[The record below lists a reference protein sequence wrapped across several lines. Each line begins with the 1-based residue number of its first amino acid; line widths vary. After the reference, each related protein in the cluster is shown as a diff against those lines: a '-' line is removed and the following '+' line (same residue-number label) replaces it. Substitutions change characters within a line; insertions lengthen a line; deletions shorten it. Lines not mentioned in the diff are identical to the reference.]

1 MSASGIGTSAL
12 LAFQRAI
19 GTTSNNIA
27 NSATEG
33 YSRQR
38 TELSNLTPQFLGGSF
53 QGQGVQVDTIRR
65 ISDDFVNTQ
74 LRNSI
79 SDQSNAELKASL
91 AGRIDDLLGSS
102 SSGLT
107 PVLQDFFD
115 AGQDLA
121 NDPTSSAARTV
132 FLTEAESLAERFASI
147 DRRIEEQ
154 RDIINGQIRTN
165 VDEINSLTE
174 AVAGLN
180 REIVSKST
188 QGTPNDLLDQR
199 DRVLNQLAEKVN
211 VRITEQ
217 DDGAVNVFV
226 GNGQALV
233 LGGNN
238 RELVAESLTGDPR
251 SPDIGLAT
259 SGDPVNISRF
269 IQGGELGA
277 LLETRGGI
285 IDEAQNTL
293 GRLAISIG
301 EEFNQQNNLGL
312 DLEGNLGAN
321 IFGISEPTVR
331 GFPGNESGGVPEVE
345 ITDVRAMTTS
355 DYRLRNVGG
364 EYELTRLSDG
374 TSVTPENGVL
384 ELDGISVNTNA
395 IGGVEDG
402 DEWLIQP
409 TRNGARDLSVDMTDP
424 AGIAAAAAVR
434 ADLGED
440 NKGGATIASVRA
452 DASDINLGDLSADE
466 PDVVSFVA
474 DGGSDEQGAFVID
487 DQAFDLDD
495 NGVTTISFNG
505 WEMEIRGTPAD
516 GDTFGVSSN
525 EGYPG
530 DSRNM
535 LAMNDLSDERL
546 VGGDRTFGDGYNSL
560 LANVG
565 TRTRQAQVAQE
576 SADAQLEQA
585 RAQRE
590 AVSGVNLDEEAA
602 DLIRYQQAYQAA
614 AQVISVS
621 NSLFDTLL
629 GAVRR

>member
-165 VDEINSLTE
+165 VEEINSLTD
-174 AVAGLN
+174 AIAGLN

-277 LLETRGGI
+277 LLETRTGI

-301 EEFNQQNNLGL
+301 AEYNQQNNLGL
-312 DLEGNLGAN
+312 DLNDELGAD
-321 IFGISEPTVR
+321 IFGIGDPAVR
-331 GFPGNESGGVPEVE
+331 SFPGNSLNAVP
-345 ITDVRAMTTS
+345 DVAFGDTRDLTTS
-355 DYRLRNVGG
+355 DYRLSYDGSD
-364 EYELTRLSDG
+364 YQLTRLSDG
-374 TSVTPENGVL
+374 ETTTLN
-384 ELDGISVNTNA
+384 LDGDNVADPVDGLVIDVDGL
-395 IGGVEDG
+395 GGAVDG

-409 TRNGARDLSVDMTDP
+409 TRNGARDLSVEMSDP
-424 AGIAAAAAVR
+424 GGIAAAAAVR
-434 ADLGED
+434 ADVGGD
-440 NKGGATIASVRA
+440 NAGNASIGSVQAVDATDPDLLA
-452 DASDINLGDLSADE
+452 DAVVTYDE
-466 PDVVSFVA
+466 ANQEFSVNGETFALDPD
-474 DGGSDEQGAFVID
+474 
-487 DQAFDLDD
+487 
-495 NGVTTISFNG
+495 GVTTITANG

-516 GDTFGVSSN
+516 GDTFEVSSN

-530 DSRNM
+530 DNRNM
-535 LAMNDLSDERL
+535 LAMNELSDQRL

-576 SADAQLEQA
+576 SADAQLAQA

-621 NSLFDTLL
+621 NSLFDSLL
-629 GAVRR
+629 GAFRR

>member
-53 QGQGVQVDTIRR
+53 QGQGVQVDTVRR

-165 VDEINSLTE
+165 VEEINSLTD
-174 AVAGLN
+174 AIAGLN

-277 LLETRGGI
+277 LLETRTGI

-301 EEFNQQNNLGL
+301 AEYNQQNNLGL
-312 DLEGNLGAN
+312 DLNDELGAD
-321 IFGISEPTVR
+321 IFGIGDPAVR
-331 GFPGNESGGVPEVE
+331 SFPGNSLNAVPGV
-345 ITDVRAMTTS
+345 TFGDTRDLTTS
-355 DYRLRNVGG
+355 DYRLSYDGSD
-364 EYELTRLSDG
+364 YQLTRLSDG
-374 TSVTPENGVL
+374 ETTTLN
-384 ELDGISVNTNA
+384 LDGDNVADPVDGLVIDVDGL
-395 IGGVEDG
+395 GGAVDG

-409 TRNGARDLSVDMTDP
+409 TRNGARDLSVEMSDP
-424 AGIAAAAAVR
+424 GGIAAAAAVR
-434 ADLGED
+434 ADVGGD
-440 NKGGATIASVRA
+440 NAGDASIGSVQAVDATDPDLLA
-452 DASDINLGDLSADE
+452 DAVVTYDE
-466 PDVVSFVA
+466 ANQEFSVNGETFALDPD
-474 DGGSDEQGAFVID
+474 
-487 DQAFDLDD
+487 
-495 NGVTTISFNG
+495 GVTTITANG

-516 GDTFGVSSN
+516 GDTFEVSSN

-530 DSRNM
+530 DNRNM
-535 LAMNDLSDERL
+535 LAMNELSDERL

-576 SADAQLEQA
+576 SADAQLAQA

-621 NSLFDTLL
+621 NSLFDSLL
-629 GAVRR
+629 GAFRR

>member
-79 SDQSNAELKASL
+79 SDQSNAELRASL

-132 FLTEAESLAERFASI
+132 FLTEAESLAERFSSI
-147 DRRIEEQ
+147 DKRIEEQ

-165 VDEINSLTE
+165 VEEINSLTS
-174 AVAGLN
+174 AIAGLN
-180 REIVSKST
+180 REIVAKST
-188 QGTPNDLLDQR
+188 QGAPNDLLDQR

-226 GNGQALV
+226 GNGQSLV

-238 RELVAESLTGDPR
+238 RELVAQSLTGDPR
-251 SPDIGLAT
+251 APDIGLAT
-259 SGDPVNISRF
+259 SGNPVNISRF

-277 LLETRGGI
+277 LLETRTGI

-301 EEFNQQNNLGL
+301 AEFNQQNNLGL
-312 DLEGNLGAN
+312 DQNDALGAD
-321 IFGISEPTVR
+321 IFDIGAPAVR
-331 GFPGNESGGVPEVE
+331 AFPGNSLSANPAVSFGD
-345 ITDVRAMTTS
+345 TRDLTTS
-355 DYRLRNVGG
+355 DYRLSFDGTD
-364 EYELTRLSDG
+364 YQLTRLSDG
-374 TSVTPENGVL
+374 ETTTLTVDG
-384 ELDGISVNTNA
+384 DGIAEPVDGLIIDVDGLA
-395 IGGVEDG
+395 GAVDG
-402 DEWLIQP
+402 DQWLIQP
-409 TRNGARDLSVDMTDP
+409 TRNGARDLSVEMTDP

-434 ADLGED
+434 ADRGED
-440 NKGGATIASVRA
+440 NTGTASIASVRA
-452 DASDINLGDLSADE
+452 VDADAPDLLADAVVTFDGATQEFQVGGESFALGAD
-466 PDVVSFVA
+466 
-474 DGGSDEQGAFVID
+474 
-487 DQAFDLDD
+487 
-495 NGVTTISFNG
+495 GVTTVSFNG
-505 WEMEIRGTPAD
+505 WEMEIRGTPAG
-516 GDTFGVSSN
+516 GDTFEVSSN
-525 EGYPG
+525 EGFPG
-530 DSRNM
+530 DNRNM
-535 LAMNDLSDERL
+535 LAMNDLADERL

-560 LANVG
+560 LAQVG
-565 TRTRQAQVAQE
+565 TRTRQAQVAQQ

-621 NSLFDTLL
+621 NSLFDSLL
-629 GAVRR
+629 GAFRR

>member
-107 PVLQDFFD
+107 PVLQDFFG

-238 RELVAESLTGDPR
+238 RELVAQSLTGDPR

-277 LLETRGGI
+277 LLETRTGI

-301 EEFNQQNNLGL
+301 AEYNQQNNLGL
-312 DLEGNLGAN
+312 DLGGQQGGD
-321 IFGISEPTVR
+321 IFGIGDPSVR
-331 GFPGNESGGVPEVE
+331 GVPGNNSEDVPDVE
-345 ITDVRAMTTS
+345 FGDVRDLTTS
-355 DYRLRNVGG
+355 DYRLSFDGA
-364 EYELTRLSDG
+364 EYQLTRLSDG
-374 TSVTPENGVL
+374 ETTTLDFNGGTVA
-384 ELDGISVNTNA
+384 EPVDGLVIDVDDLGA
-395 IGGVEDG
+395 EEG
-402 DEWLIQP
+402 DQWLIQP
-409 TRNGARDLSVDMTDP
+409 TRYGSRDLSVEMTDP
-424 AGIAAAAAVR
+424 GRIAAAGPSLQA
-434 ADLGED
+434 
-440 NKGGATIASVRA
+440 
-452 DASDINLGDLSADE
+452 SADE
-466 PDVVSFVA
+466 NNTGMATVDGVEITEEGFDPGVLENPVTVNVVDNGGLSYEVNGSEFAVDPAGTEIELDGWTLTLSGNPDAGDSFVV
-474 DGGSDEQGAFVID
+474 E
-487 DQAFDLDD
+487 LDRD
-495 NGVTTISFNG
+495 
-505 WEMEIRGTPAD
+505 R
-516 GDTFGVSSN
+516 
-525 EGYPG
+525 PG
-530 DSRNM
+530 DNRNM

>member
-165 VDEINSLTE
+165 VEEINSLTD
-174 AVAGLN
+174 AIAGLN

-277 LLETRGGI
+277 LLETRTGI

-301 EEFNQQNNLGL
+301 AEYNQQNRLGL
-312 DLEGNLGAN
+312 DLNGQQGAD
-321 IFGISEPTVR
+321 IFGIGDPAVR
-331 GFPGNESGGVPEVE
+331 GFPGNESDDVPSVE
-345 ITDVRAMTTS
+345 FGDVRDLTTS
-355 DYRLRNVGG
+355 DYRLNYNGTD
-364 EYELTRLSDG
+364 YELRKLSDG
-374 TSVTPENGVL
+374 GVVASGNGVL
-384 ELDGISVNTNA
+384 EADGIIVDTA
-395 IGGVEDG
+395 TIGGQEEGDG
-402 DEWLIQP
+402 WLIQP
-409 TRNGARDLSVDMTDP
+409 TRNGARDLSVEMTDP
-424 AGIAAAAAVR
+424 SGIAAASAVR

-440 NKGGATIASVRA
+440 NVGDASIASVRA
-452 DASDINLGDLSADE
+452 VDRDNLDLAEVTVEFDGNTDQFEINGSAFPLDPDGD
-466 PDVVSFVA
+466 
-474 DGGSDEQGAFVID
+474 GI
-487 DQAFDLDD
+487 
-495 NGVTTISFNG
+495 TTIEFNG
-505 WEMEIRGTPAD
+505 WEMEIRGTPED
-516 GDTFGVSSN
+516 GDTFVVSSN
-525 EGYPG
+525 VDHPG
-530 DSRNM
+530 DNRNM

-576 SADAQLEQA
+576 SADAQLAQA

-621 NSLFDTLL
+621 NSLFDSLL

>member
-285 IDEAQNTL
+285 IDDAQNTL

-312 DLEGNLGAN
+312 DLEGNLGAD
-321 IFGISEPTVR
+321 IFGISDPTVR
-331 GFPGNESGGVPEVE
+331 GFPGNESDGIPDVE
-345 ITDVRAMTTS
+345 ISDVRATTTS
-355 DYRLRNVGG
+355 DYRLRYVGDQ
-364 EYELTRLSDG
+364 YELTRLSDG

-384 ELDGISVNTNA
+384 ELDGLRIETGDIA
-395 IGGVEDG
+395 DVEDG

-409 TRNGARDLSVDMTDP
+409 TRNGARDLSVEMTDP
-424 AGIAAAAAVR
+424 SRIAAAAAVR
-434 ADLGED
+434 ADLGKD
-440 NKGGATIASVRA
+440 NNGDAKIASVRA
-452 DASDINLGDLSADE
+452 VDADDLTLDPITVEFNDDEGRFEINGNTFFPLD
-466 PDVVSFVA
+466 PD
-474 DGGSDEQGAFVID
+474 GH
-487 DQAFDLDD
+487 
-495 NGVTTISFNG
+495 GVTTIEHQG
-505 WEMEIRGTPAD
+505 WEMEIRGTPED
-516 GDTFGVSSN
+516 GDTFDVSSN
-525 EGYPG
+525 VGYPG
-530 DSRNM
+530 DNRNM

-576 SADAQLEQA
+576 SADAQLAQA

>member
-1 MSASGIGTSAL
+1 MSTSGIGTSAL

-38 TELSNLTPQFLGGSF
+38 TEFSNQTPQFLGGSF

-79 SDQSNAELKASL
+79 SEQSNAELKASL

-115 AGQDLA
+115 AAQDLA
-121 NDPTSSAARTV
+121 NDPTSNAARTV
-132 FLTEAESLAERFASI
+132 FLTEAESLAERFGSI
-147 DRRIEEQ
+147 DRRLEEQ
-154 RDIINGQIRTN
+154 REIINGQIRTN

-211 VRITEQ
+211 VRVTEQ

-251 SPDIGLAT
+251 APDIGLVG
-259 SGDPVNISRF
+259 SGGTVNVSRF
-269 IQGGELGA
+269 IDGGELGG
-277 LLETRGGI
+277 LLETRSGI
-285 IDEAQNTL
+285 IDDAQNTL
-293 GRLAISIG
+293 GQLAISIG
-301 EEFNQQNNLGL
+301 SEYNQQNNLGL
-312 DLEGNLGAN
+312 DLNDQLGAD
-321 IFGISEPTVR
+321 IFDVGSPGVR
-331 GFPGNESGGVPEVE
+331 GFPGNSSNGTPAVDFGDTREL
-345 ITDVRAMTTS
+345 TAS
-355 DYRLRNVGG
+355 DYRLDFDGTD
-364 EYELTRLSDG
+364 YQLTRLSDG
-374 TSVTPENGVL
+374 ETTTLV
-384 ELDGISVNTNA
+384 LDGDNVAEPVDGLVIDIDGLGA
-395 IGGVEDG
+395 ADG
-402 DEWLIQP
+402 DQWLIQP
-409 TRNGARDLSVDMTDP
+409 TRNGARDLSVDMTNP
-424 AGIAAAAAVR
+424 SGIAAAAAVR
-434 ADLGED
+434 ADRGAGNSGD
-440 NKGGATIASVRA
+440 ATIASVQAVDADDPDLLA
-452 DASDINLGDLSADE
+452 DAVVTFDGATQEFSVGGETFALD
-466 PDVVSFVA
+466 PD
-474 DGGSDEQGAFVID
+474 
-487 DQAFDLDD
+487 
-495 NGVTTISFNG
+495 GVTTISVNG

-516 GDTFGVSSN
+516 GDTFEVGSN
-525 EGYPG
+525 AGYPG
-530 DSRNM
+530 DNRNM

-565 TRTRQAQVAQE
+565 TRTRQAQVAQQ

-621 NSLFDTLL
+621 NSLFDSLL

>member
-38 TELSNLTPQFLGGSF
+38 TELSNLKPQFLGGSF
-53 QGQGVQVDTIRR
+53 QGQGVQVDTVRR

-79 SDQSNAELKASL
+79 SAQSNAELRAALS
-91 AGRIDDLLGSS
+91 GRIDDLLGSS
-102 SSGLT
+102 SSGLA

-121 NDPTSSAARTV
+121 NDPASSAARTV
-132 FLTEAESLAERFASI
+132 FLTESESLAERFRSI
-147 DRRIEEQ
+147 DQRLEEQ
-154 RDIINGQIRTN
+154 GDILNGQIRTN
-165 VDEINSLTE
+165 VEETNALTR

-180 REIVSKST
+180 REIVAKST
-188 QGTPNDLLDQR
+188 QGAPNDLLDQR
-199 DRVLNQLAEKVN
+199 DRVLNELAEKVN
-211 VRITEQ
+211 VRVTEQ

-233 LGGNN
+233 LGGDN
-238 RELVAESLTGDPR
+238 RELVAEPLTGDPR
-251 SPDIGLAT
+251 APDIGLAT

-269 IQGGELGA
+269 VQGGELGA
-277 LLETRGGI
+277 LLETRTGV
-285 IDEAQNTL
+285 IDEARNTL

-301 EEFNQQNNLGL
+301 AEFNQQNNLGL
-312 DLEGNLGAN
+312 DQNGALGAD
-321 IFGISEPTVR
+321 IFDIGAPAVR
-331 GFPGNESGGVPEVE
+331 AFPGNAAGANPEVSFGD
-345 ITDVRAMTTS
+345 TRDLTTS
-355 DYRLRNVGG
+355 DYRLGFDG
-364 EYELTRLSDG
+364 ADYQLTRLADG
-374 TSVTPENGVL
+374 ETTTLTLDGNGVA
-384 ELDGISVNTNA
+384 EPVDGLIIDVDGLA
-395 IGGVEDG
+395 GAVDG
-402 DEWLIQP
+402 DQWRIQP
-409 TRNGARDLSVDMTDP
+409 SRAGARDLAVEMTDP

-434 ADLGED
+434 ADQDED
-440 NKGGATIASVRA
+440 NTGSARIASVRA
-452 DASDINLGDLSADE
+452 VDADAPQLLDDA
-466 PDVVSFVA
+466 VVTFDA
-474 DGGSDEQGAFVID
+474 AA
-487 DQAFDLDD
+487 QAFEVNGETFALDPD
-495 NGVTTISFNG
+495 GVTTVSANG

-516 GDTFGVSSN
+516 GDVFEVGSN
-525 EGYPG
+525 EGFPG
-530 DSRNM
+530 DNRNM
-535 LAMNDLSDERL
+535 LAMNDLADERL
-546 VGGDRTFGDGYNSL
+546 VGGNRTFGDGYNSL
-560 LANVG
+560 LAQVG

-621 NSLFDTLL
+621 NSLFDSLL

>member
-277 LLETRGGI
+277 LLETRTGI

-312 DLEGNLGAN
+312 DLEGNLGAD
-321 IFGISEPTVR
+321 IFGISDPTVR

-374 TSVTPENGVL
+374 TSETFDNGVL
-384 ELDGISVNTNA
+384 EFDGIKVNIGEITNA
-395 IGGVEDG
+395 VDG

-409 TRNGARDLSVDMTDP
+409 TRNGARDLSVEMTDP
-424 AGIAAAAAVR
+424 SRIAAAAAVR

-440 NKGGATIASVRA
+440 NKGDATIASVRA
-452 DASDINLGDLSADE
+452 VDADAL
-466 PDVVSFVA
+466 
-474 DGGSDEQGAFVID
+474 
-487 DQAFDLDD
+487 DLDSVTVEFD
-495 NGVTTISFNG
+495 GDGFVVDGDDDPTVETGPDGVTTIAFKG
-505 WEMEIRGTPAD
+505 WEMEIRGTPAE
-516 GDTFGVSSN
+516 GDTFVVRSN
-525 EGYPG
+525 EDHPG
-530 DSRNM
+530 DNRNM

>member
-132 FLTEAESLAERFASI
+132 FLTEAESLAERFGSI

-165 VDEINSLTE
+165 VEEINSLTE

-188 QGTPNDLLDQR
+188 QGSPNDLLDQR

-277 LLETRGGI
+277 LLETRTGI

-301 EEFNQQNNLGL
+301 EEFNNQNNLGL

-331 GFPGNESGGVPEVE
+331 GFPGNGSDGIPEVE
-345 ITDVRAMTTS
+345 VSDVRAMTTS
-355 DYRLRNVGG
+355 DYRLRYVGG
-364 EYELTRLSDG
+364 DYELTRLSDG
-374 TSVTPENGVL
+374 TSKTSDNGVL
-384 ELDGISVNTNA
+384 EFDGIRVNTDA
-395 IGGVEDG
+395 IDDAEEG

-409 TRNGARDLSVDMTDP
+409 TRNGARDLAVEMTDP
-424 AGIAAAAAVR
+424 SRIAAAAAVR

-440 NKGGATIASVRA
+440 NKGDAKIASVRA
-452 DASDINLGDLSADE
+452 VDADDLTLLDPITVQFNDDEGGFEINGNTFFPLDPDE
-466 PDVVSFVA
+466 
-474 DGGSDEQGAFVID
+474 G
-487 DQAFDLDD
+487 
-495 NGVTTISFNG
+495 GVTTIEYQG
-505 WEMEIRGTPAD
+505 WEMEIRGTPAE
-516 GDTFGVSSN
+516 GDTFVVRSN
-525 EGYPG
+525 EDHPG
-530 DSRNM
+530 DNRNM

>member
-277 LLETRGGI
+277 LLETRTGI

-293 GRLAISIG
+293 GRLATSIG
-301 EEFNQQNNLGL
+301 EEFNNQNNLGL
-312 DLEGNLGAN
+312 DLNDGLGGD
-321 IFGISEPTVR
+321 ILGIGDPAVR
-331 GFPGNESGGVPEVE
+331 GFPGNGSDDVPSVE
-345 ITDVRAMTTS
+345 FGDVRDLTTS
-355 DYRLRNVGG
+355 DYRLSFDG
-364 EYELTRLSDG
+364 EDYQLTRLSDG
-374 TSVTPENGVL
+374 ETTTLDLNGGTVA
-384 ELDGISVNTNA
+384 EAVDGLVIDVDDLGA
-395 IGGVEDG
+395 EEG
-402 DEWLIQP
+402 DQWLIQP
-409 TRNGARDLSVDMTDP
+409 TRNGARDLSVEMTDP
-424 AGIAAAAAVR
+424 SGIAAAAAVR

-440 NKGGATIASVRA
+440 NTGDATIGSVQA
-452 DASDINLGDLSADE
+452 VDATDPDL
-466 PDVVSFVA
+466 
-474 DGGSDEQGAFVID
+474 
-487 DQAFDLDD
+487 LDD
-495 NGVTTISFNG
+495 AVVTFNGTDFEVGTETFALGPDGVTTITSNG
-505 WEMEIRGTPAD
+505 WQMEIRGTPEA
-516 GDTFGVSSN
+516 GDTFEVSSN

-530 DSRNM
+530 DNRNM

-621 NSLFDTLL
+621 NSLFDSLL

>member
-38 TELSNLTPQFLGGSF
+38 TELSNQTPQFLGGSF

-79 SDQSNAELKASL
+79 SDQSGAELKASL

-107 PVLQDFFD
+107 PVLQGFFD
-115 AGQDLA
+115 AGEDLA

-132 FLTEAESLAERFASI
+132 FLTEAESLAERFGAI

-154 RDIINGQIRTN
+154 RDIINGQIDTN
-165 VDEINSLTE
+165 VEEINSLTE

-180 REIVSKST
+180 REIVAKST

-233 LGGNN
+233 LGGHN

-259 SGDPVNISRF
+259 SGDPTNISRF

-277 LLETRGGI
+277 LLETRTGI

-293 GRLAISIG
+293 GRLATSIG
-301 EEFNQQNNLGL
+301 QEYNQQNNLGL
-312 DLEGNLGAN
+312 DLNDELGAD
-321 IFGISEPTVR
+321 IFDIGSPAAR
-331 GFPGNESGGVPEVE
+331 GFPGNSVNATP
-345 ITDVRAMTTS
+345 DVTFGDTRDLTTS
-355 DYRLRNVGG
+355 DYRLSFDGTD
-364 EYELTRLSDG
+364 YQLTRLSDG
-374 TSVTPENGVL
+374 ETSTLN
-384 ELDGISVNTNA
+384 LDGNNVADPVDGLVIDVDGLTGA
-395 IGGVEDG
+395 QGG

-409 TRNGARDLSVDMTDP
+409 TRNGARDLSVEMTDP
-424 AGIAAAAAVR
+424 SGIAAAAAVR
-434 ADLGED
+434 ADVGAG
-440 NKGGATIASVRA
+440 NAGNATIGSVQAVDA
-452 DASDINLGDLSADE
+452 D
-466 PDVVSFVA
+466 
-474 DGGSDEQGAFVID
+474 DGAL
-487 DQAFDLDD
+487 LDD
-495 NGVTTISFNG
+495 AVVTFDGAAQEFSVNGDTFALDPDGVTTISANG

-516 GDTFGVSSN
+516 GDTFEVGSN
-525 EGYPG
+525 EGHPG
-530 DSRNM
+530 DNRNM

-565 TRTRQAQVAQE
+565 TRTRQTQVAEE
-576 SADAQLEQA
+576 SANAQLEQA
-585 RAQRE
+585 QAQRE

-602 DLIRYQQAYQAA
+602 DLIRHQQAYQAA

-621 NSLFDTLL
+621 NSLFDSLL

>member
-121 NDPTSSAARTV
+121 NDPTSRAARTV

-277 LLETRGGI
+277 LLETRSGI

-301 EEFNQQNNLGL
+301 EEFNNQNNLGL
-312 DLEGNLGAN
+312 DLNDGLGGD
-321 IFGISEPTVR
+321 IFGIGDPAVR
-331 GFPGNESGGVPEVE
+331 GFPGNGSDDVPSVE
-345 ITDVRAMTTS
+345 FGDVRDLTTS
-355 DYRLRNVGG
+355 DYRLSYNGTD
-364 EYELTRLSDG
+364 YELRKLSDG
-374 TSVTPENGVL
+374 EVVASGNGVL
-384 ELDGISVNTNA
+384 EADGIIVDTA
-395 IGGVEDG
+395 TIDG
-402 DEWLIQP
+402 QEEGDGWLIQP
-409 TRNGARDLSVDMTDP
+409 TRNGARDLSVEMTDP
-424 AGIAAAAAVR
+424 SGIAAAAAVR
-434 ADLGED
+434 ADLGENNTGD
-440 NKGGATIASVRA
+440 ASIASVRA
-452 DASDINLGDLSADE
+452 TDAGIDLESIPPDE
-466 PDVVSFVA
+466 PDEIEFDA
-474 DGGSDEQGAFVID
+474 GIGPNGAFLVGGET
-487 DQAFDLDD
+487 FELGD
-495 NGVTTISFNG
+495 NGVTTIDFNG
-505 WEMEIRGTPAD
+505 WQMEIRGTPAD
-516 GDTFGVSSN
+516 GDTFEVSSN

-530 DSRNM
+530 DNRNM

-621 NSLFDTLL
+621 NSLFDSLL

>member
-165 VDEINSLTE
+165 VEEINSLTE

-277 LLETRGGI
+277 LLETRTGI

-301 EEFNQQNNLGL
+301 AEYNQQNNLGL
-312 DLEGNLGAN
+312 DLNDELGAD
-321 IFGISEPTVR
+321 IFGIGDPAVR
-331 GFPGNESGGVPEVE
+331 SFPGNESDDVPSVEFGEVR
-345 ITDVRAMTTS
+345 DLTTS
-355 DYRLRNVGG
+355 DYRLSYNGTD
-364 EYELTRLSDG
+364 YELRKLSDG
-374 TSVTPENGVL
+374 EVVASGNGVL
-384 ELDGISVNTNA
+384 EADGIVVDTDT
-395 IGGVEDG
+395 ITGPVEGDG
-402 DEWLIQP
+402 WLIQP

-424 AGIAAAAAVR
+424 SGIAAAAAVR
-434 ADLGED
+434 ADLGEG
-440 NKGGATIASVRA
+440 NSQSATISSVQA
-452 DASDINLGDLSADE
+452 VDSDLGDPWDSDDPVTVEYDAADE
-466 PDVVSFVA
+466 RFLINGNQVA
-474 DGGSDEQGAFVID
+474 DLGPD
-487 DQAFDLDD
+487 
-495 NGVTTISFNG
+495 GVTTIEFNG

-516 GDTFGVSSN
+516 GDTFEVSSN

-530 DSRNM
+530 DNRNM
-535 LAMNDLSDERL
+535 LAMNELSDERL

-621 NSLFDTLL
+621 NSLFDSLL

>member
-165 VDEINSLTE
+165 VEEINSLTD
-174 AVAGLN
+174 AIAGLN

-277 LLETRGGI
+277 LLETRTGI

-301 EEFNQQNNLGL
+301 AEYNQQNNLGL
-312 DLEGNLGAN
+312 DLNDELGAD
-321 IFGISEPTVR
+321 IFGIGDPAVR
-331 GFPGNESGGVPEVE
+331 SFPGNSLNAVPGV
-345 ITDVRAMTTS
+345 TFGDTRDLTTS
-355 DYRLRNVGG
+355 DYRLSYDGSD
-364 EYELTRLSDG
+364 YQLTRLSDG
-374 TSVTPENGVL
+374 ETTTLN
-384 ELDGISVNTNA
+384 LDGDNVADPVDGLVIDVDGL
-395 IGGVEDG
+395 GGAVDG

-409 TRNGARDLSVDMTDP
+409 TRNGARDLSVEMSDP
-424 AGIAAAAAVR
+424 GGIAAAAAVR
-434 ADLGED
+434 ADVGGD
-440 NKGGATIASVRA
+440 NAGDASIGSVQAVDATDPDLLA
-452 DASDINLGDLSADE
+452 DAVVTYDE
-466 PDVVSFVA
+466 ANQEFSVNGETFALDPD
-474 DGGSDEQGAFVID
+474 
-487 DQAFDLDD
+487 
-495 NGVTTISFNG
+495 GVTTITANG

-516 GDTFGVSSN
+516 GDTFEVSSN

-530 DSRNM
+530 DNRNM
-535 LAMNDLSDERL
+535 LAMNELSDERL

-576 SADAQLEQA
+576 SADAQLAQA

-621 NSLFDTLL
+621 NSLFDSLL
-629 GAVRR
+629 GAFRR

>member
-165 VDEINSLTE
+165 VEEINSLTD
-174 AVAGLN
+174 AIAGLN

-277 LLETRGGI
+277 LLETRTGI

-301 EEFNQQNNLGL
+301 AEYNQQNNLGL
-312 DLEGNLGAN
+312 DLEGNLGAD
-321 IFGISEPTVR
+321 IFGIGDPAVR
-331 GFPGNESGGVPEVE
+331 GFPGNESDDVPSVE
-345 ITDVRAMTTS
+345 FGDVRDLTTS
-355 DYRLRNVGG
+355 DYRLSYNGTD
-364 EYELTRLSDG
+364 YELRKLSDG
-374 TSVTPENGVL
+374 EVVASGNGVL
-384 ELDGISVNTNA
+384 EADGIIVDTA
-395 IGGVEDG
+395 TIGGQVEGDG
-402 DEWLIQP
+402 WLIQP
-409 TRNGARDLSVDMTDP
+409 TRNGSRDLSVEMTDP
-424 AGIAAAAAVR
+424 SRIAAASAVR
-434 ADLGED
+434 ADLGDD
-440 NKGGATIASVRA
+440 NAGDAAIASVRA
-452 DASDINLGDLSADE
+452 ADPTIDLEALPADDPDEVVFDAGIGDR
-466 PDVVSFVA
+466 
-474 DGGSDEQGAFVID
+474 GAFVID
-487 DQAFDLDD
+487 GEEFELSED
-495 NGVTTISFNG
+495 GVTTIEFNG
-505 WEMEIRGTPAD
+505 WEMEVRGAPAD
-516 GDTFGVSSN
+516 GDIFKVSSN

-530 DSRNM
+530 DNRNM

-621 NSLFDTLL
+621 NSLFDSLL